1 MKKFLKKASAL
12 LLTALL
18 LLSTVG
24 CGSSSKPADSGT
36 TDTSSTPASTD
47 QGSDSTET
55 IVIRVNSAMK
65 SSTVQDTANGRAILE
80 FVDNVSKRTNGKYEI
95 KLFMDSQLGGSTD
108 QVVGGL
114 QTGAFEMC
122 TMALG
127 SFGEFTD
134 AFMPFNFPYMYSSAD
149 VVHAVIDGPVGERMR
164 QDCIEDTGIRV
175 LAFTELGYRHMTTV
189 SYTHL
194 TLPTILLV

>member
-1 MKKFLKKASAL
+1 MKNVMKKA
-12 LLTALL
+12 TALL
-18 LLSTVG
+18 LAVLVVLAFAGCAGKTATPSTDAQKTD
-24 CGSSSKPADSGT
+24 SSK
-36 TDTSSTPASTD
+36 TDAAAAETTPAAD
-47 QGSDSTET
+47 GET

-65 SSTVQDTANGRAILE
+65 SSTVEDTANGRAILQ
-80 FVDNVSKRTNGKYEI
+80 FVDNVNERTNGKYQI

-127 SFGEFTD
+127 SFGEFTQ

-149 VVHAVIDGPVGERMR
+149 VVHAVIDGPVGEKMR
-164 QDCIEDTGIRV
+164 QQCIDDTGIRV
-175 LAFTELGYRHMTTV
+175 LAFT
-189 SYTHL
+189 
-194 TLPTILLV
+194 